1 MCIKKNWRQKTNLDS
16 GLDDQR
22 KKYYDF
28 ASIFSI
34 LNFLSKS
41 KKSIIDIGS
50 YDGFFLEFYKNF
62 PKIFLS
68 DVMIDA
74 RKQGYDFILL
84 NGKNL
89 DNIQSNLVDV
99 IFSIDTFVRL
109 EKSILKNYFSNFSRI
124 LNPQGILF
132 CHIPSLLSA
141 ESYRKRM
148 TMVSDDFFLNILKND
163 FDEIYFDSNLT
174 KFGKFVIAIKK

>member
-1 MCIKKNWRQKTNLDS
+1 MNESNYLHKIKFLIKNKNSKLRNLFNLLKYSRFFFNYKEALIESEKISSNFYNNWKERIKKDIHQKKNWRQKTNLDD

-50 YDGFFLEFYKNF
+50 YD
-62 PKIFLS
+62 
-68 DVMIDA
+68 
-74 RKQGYDFILL
+74 
-84 NGKNL
+84 
-89 DNIQSNLVDV
+89 
-99 IFSIDTFVRL
+99 
-109 EKSILKNYFSNFSRI
+109 
-124 LNPQGILF
+124 
-132 CHIPSLLSA
+132 
-141 ESYRKRM
+141 
-148 TMVSDDFFLNILKND
+148 DFFLNILKND